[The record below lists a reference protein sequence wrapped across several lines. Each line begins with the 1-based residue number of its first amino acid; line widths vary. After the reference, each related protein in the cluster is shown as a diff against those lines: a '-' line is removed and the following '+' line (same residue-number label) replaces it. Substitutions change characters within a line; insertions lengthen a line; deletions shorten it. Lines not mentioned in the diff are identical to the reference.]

1 MKKLPELYTNTF
13 DKKIDNSLEYI
24 TIPNETIENNTD
36 LSKYALNKKIEN
48 IFKSKNYIY
57 KIKVEISY
65 QNETTTETIIGKTKN
80 NLITIDNKLI
90 NINDVLDIKKVD

>member
-1 MKKLPELYTNTF
+1 MKKLPDLYTNTF

-24 TIPNETIENNTD
+24 TIPNKIIENTTT
-36 LSKYALNKKIEN
+36 LSKYELNKKIEN

-57 KIKVEISY
+57 KTKVEISF
-65 QNETTTETIIGKTKN
+65 QNEIKTETIIGKTKN

-90 NINDVLDIKKVD
+90 NINDILDIKKVD

>member
-1 MKKLPELYTNTF
+1 MKKLPDLYTNTF

-24 TIPNETIENNTD
+24 TIPNEFIEPNTD
-36 LSKYALNKKIEN
+36 LSKYTINKKIEN

-65 QNETTTETIIGKTKN
+65 QDRSIIKTLIGKTKN
-80 NLITIDNKLI
+80 NLITIDNELI
-90 NINDVLDIKKVD
+90 KISDILDIKKVD